1 MRIIKTRRG
10 FVAHLGN
17 ATTLPASDRNS
28 AARAAVA
35 LRAVLPILPEGAR
48 WNGRAWSL

>member
-10 FVAHLGN
+10 FVAHLGTV
-17 ATTLPASDRNS
+17 TTLPHADRNA

-35 LRAVLPILPEGAR
+35 LRSAL
-48 WNGRAWSL
+48 